1 MKVIFVKDLKGQGKR
16 GEIKE
21 VKDGYAQNFLIKKG
35 YATIL
40 NEKNLI
46 NLENEKKEA
55 KRLDEENRKEASLLK
70 EKLEKIQLLFKVK
83 TGEHDRVFGSVSQK
97 QIKEELDKKGFKI
110 DKKQIEMENNLQSLG
125 FHNIKINLYKDI
137 TAKVTVQLV
146 K

>member
-16 GEIKE
+16 GKIKE

-70 EKLEKIQLLFKVK
+70 EKLEKIQLLFKVH
-83 TGEHDRVFGSVSQK
+83 GVGSILLSQNRK
-97 QIKEELDKKGFKI
+97 SFEVAVL
-110 DKKQIEMENNLQSLG
+110 
-125 FHNIKINLYKDI
+125 
-137 TAKVTVQLV
+137 
-146 K
+146 